1 MSLWEEFKVCATF
14 NVAPSNRHGYQEC
27 RTEFQGLIMS
37 VSVHGQGLS
46 DQSVSSRHI
55 HGSRP
60 LSSCPLVDH
69 VCFPTALQLELTFCT
84 RCELLLTSV
93 LC

>member
-14 NVAPSNRHGYQEC
+14 NVAPSNRHGYQHGC

-46 DQSVSSRHI
+46 DQSVSMAHPWFKASFVMPFG
-55 HGSRP
+55 GSCVLP
-60 LSSCPLVDH
+60 HS
-69 VCFPTALQLELTFCT
+69 
-84 RCELLLTSV
+84 TSV
-93 LC
+93 